1 MGKSGDCSRLQER
14 IREGNLWY
22 CYVCLS
28 HNLNL
33 SLPEKWKDASIDG
46 KVFPTEAE
54 RKSSQMQMASYN
66 ANVHADGALM
76 EVSVKGR
83 ASEVHLG
90 V

>member
-1 MGKSGDCSRLQER
+1 
-14 IREGNLWY
+14 
-22 CYVCLS
+22 
-28 HNLNL
+28 
-33 SLPEKWKDASIDG
+33 
-46 KVFPTEAE
+46 
-54 RKSSQMQMASYN
+54 MQMASYN